1 MTSLLAAQTNVPT
14 SAPILIEGI
23 LQSLC
28 QGVIF
33 AQAARY
39 WECPLNDT
47 VRMKSYVMTLVGLSL
62 LQTAFTG
69 YKLWYIF
76 IYLRYWSTSPI
87 VWADLFL
94 NGLICTVCE
103 VSLLRKC
110 WKVTK
115 KRIWVTAPLAFLLV
129 TVFIA
134 NVYLTVAL
142 GVGSKHE
149 GGNDSPL
156 KAQHSFLAKFSFNY
170 WIFGSLVLDV
180 TITSIL
186 MVYLWHSRTGVDNLD
201 KALKHITAVTWESAT
216 VPSVFQVIAVS
227 MYNSQSGESRHLVL
241 FFYLMTGKL
250 YTLGIMRSLNSRPDL
265 RGRMTSDDV
274 GRTSLSGWQWDDGPD
289 ETSVA
294 RRLSET
300 PFLET
305 TASVSRDGRLCALP
319 ETSSSTTS
327 AERFKQREPY
337 DSSNGV
343 VASGFRSV

>member
-1 MTSLLAAQTNVPT
+1 MASFLAAQIGVPT

-23 LQSLC
+23 LQPLC
-28 QGVIF
+28 QGIIF

-47 VRMKSYVMTLVGLSL
+47 VRMKLYVLTLVGLSL
-62 LQTAFTG
+62 LQTMFTG

-76 IYLRYWSTSPI
+76 IYLKHWSTSPI

-115 KRIWVTAPLAFLLV
+115 RRSWVIVPLAFLLI
-129 TVFIA
+129 TIFIA
-134 NVYLTVAL
+134 NMYLTVAL
-142 GVGSKHE
+142 GVGSKH
-149 GGNDSPL
+149 GSVNDSPL

-201 KALKHITAVTWESAT
+201 KALNHIITVTWGSAA
-216 VPSVFQVIAVS
+216 VPSVFQIIAVS
-227 MYNSQSGESRHLVL
+227 LYNSDSGESRHLVL
-241 FFYLMTGKL
+241 FFLLMTGKF

-265 RGRMTSDDV
+265 RGRMTSDDI
-274 GRTSLSGWQWDDGPD
+274 GRTSLSDWQWSD
-289 ETSVA
+289 EHENTVA
-294 RRLSET
+294 RRSRET
-300 PFLET
+300 PFLQ
-305 TASVSRDGRLCALP
+305 TANMTHVQKLCPLP
-319 ETSSSTTS
+319 ENSTTS
-327 AERFKQREPY
+327 VRE
-337 DSSNGV
+337 
-343 VASGFRSV
+343 